1 MPPRRIK
8 SQDARDL
15 QQLLAAMPDA
25 QLGVVGVAWDDAEGQ
40 YVFRVVEGG
49 GARVYRVVGEEI
61 PTKWRHQMFLDV
73 LRRFP
78 EDAEIVT
85 IRLNTVHV
93 NLRGWVDEV
102 ALPEVPAAFMGVVQD
117 WQAQQTASLTRRP
130 VSRARSPELIHRA
143 GDEDYVEPPAR
154 RPVPPEY
161 GYDLVV
167 KRKKEDHDWF
177 FPETPIATLE
187 QKEAFKEYKK
197 ANPGKHDLTPGMID
211 SDFELDEKTHET
223 RVARFNSMSQKEQ
236 EDLKARLKESE
247 ENRKKHFSD
256 KAIER
261 RLNALVNSRR
271 GEPART
277 KKRSPPEQ
285 RSPRFKK
292 SRSRS
297 PSNSS
302 GDERRPPGTRRRS
315 SSSERRSPGTR
326 RKSASPERRSRS
338 ASPERRTTGDEAER
352 RSPPRSRSSSGS
364 SGILDL
370 TGVRSP
376 SRSSSGSS
384 GILDLTG
391 VWSPSRSSSSSDT
404 IDLTGEDDAPRY
416 LRPVG
421 TASRF
426 DAEGRPLN
434 VVKYRETDAN
444 DPSGVLVRGNH
455 RFVGTIGVNPAQ
467 YVNEDFLELDTDGD
481 ELWVQTVE

>member
-1 MPPRRIK
+1 
-8 SQDARDL
+8 
-15 QQLLAAMPDA
+15 MPDA

-102 ALPEVPAAFMGVVQD
+102 PLPEIPAAFMGVVQD

-143 GDEDYVEPPAR
+143 GDEDYVEPPAQ

-338 ASPERRTTGDEAER
+338 SSSERRSRSATGDEAER
-352 RSPPRSRSSSGS
+352 RSPPR
-364 SGILDL
+364 
-370 TGVRSP
+370 